1 MARFSTLSFL
11 SLLAAC
17 AVTSVLSAPTVGLV
31 ARQDSPI
38 IFPGKVVGKNY
49 QVSQQSTNQNQNQ
62 NQNQTETGGA
72 NNGTA
77 TAATEPLN
85 AKQKAQLVQCN
96 IGLAFLIT
104 DLEEVADL
112 VNQIDTSD
120 AAVAKAVT
128 DAKQGIKTAGEGIG
142 ETVGAAFA
150 LLDGQAPANETAEAS
165 GSKVEDGTKLL
176 VSSLTGLNSTQPD
189 VQAAVAKIDD
199 LLATAEQLA
208 TSCQA

>member
-1 MARFSTLSFL
+1 MVRFSALSFL
-11 SLLAAC
+11 TLLAAC
-17 AVTSVLSAPTVGLV
+17 AVNSVLSAPTVGLV
-31 ARQDSPI
+31 TRQDSPI
-38 IFPGKVVGKNY
+38 IFPGKAVGKNY
-49 QVSQQSTNQNQNQ
+49 QVSQQSTNQNQ
-62 NQNQTETGGA
+62 TETGGA

-77 TAATEPLN
+77 TTTEPLN

-150 LLDGQAPANETAEAS
+150 IVGGQAAANGTADAS

-176 VSSLTGLNSTQPD
+176 VSSLTGLNSTQAD